1 MTKANQLDKWDSP
14 QGRRLRLR
22 CFRRDRD
29 RDAPCCWCGAP
40 IDYSKG
46 PYRRGGDVWA
56 WSPEHV
62 RPRER
67 YPELALDPANI
78 APAHFHCNASRK
90 DKAGLTNLGQPSRRW

>member
-1 MTKANQLDKWDSP
+1 MSKEKPLDKWDIP

-22 CFRRDRD
+22 CFERDKAAN
-29 RDAPCCWCGAP
+29 APCIWCHAP

-62 RPRER
+62 RPRGR
-67 YPELALDPANI
+67 WPELALDPANI
-78 APAHFHCNASRK
+78 ATAHFHCNASRK
-90 DKAGLTNLGQPSRRW
+90 DKAGLANLGRPSRQW